1 MKKVFALF
9 LVLAM
14 MLGLMAT
21 ASAES
26 DPVKVCIVFSGLL
39 GDKSYNDSCYAGAQ
53 KAVEDFGVELKTLEG
68 TERPNGKPTSS
79 MPAKRATTWSS
90 APPQI
95 LRNT

>member
-26 DPVKVCIVFSGLL
+26 NPVKVCIVFSGLL

-53 KAVEDFGVELKTLEG
+53 KAV
-68 TERPNGKPTSS
+68 
-79 MPAKRATTWSS
+79 
-90 APPQI
+90 
-95 LRNT
+95 